1 MELHVGL
8 FAGLRCA
15 NEELSSCGETDFRVV
30 VPAAM
35 TIRSLRDF
43 LGINPAIP
51 LLVMVDNHHE
61 PEDFVLRD
69 GQRVAMFPPIGG
81 G

>member
-8 FAGLRCA
+8 FAGLSCA
-15 NEELSSCGETDFRVV
+15 NQGLPSCGETDFRVE
-30 VPAAM
+30 VPAGM
-35 TIRSLRDF
+35 TIRSLRDL

-61 PEDFVLRD
+61 AEVFVLRD